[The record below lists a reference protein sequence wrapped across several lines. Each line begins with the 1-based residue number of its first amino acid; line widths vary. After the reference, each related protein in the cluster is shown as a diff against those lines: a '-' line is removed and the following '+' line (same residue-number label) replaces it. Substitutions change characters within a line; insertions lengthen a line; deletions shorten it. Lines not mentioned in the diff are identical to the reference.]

1 MPNYRNTRRFYFDVV
16 SAGHVVR
23 DMIGVACESVE
34 EALAEAATAADEYAA
49 ECFRRGEKLGLEEI
63 VVRDPQNREVGRI
76 NLRDLH

>member
-1 MPNYRNTRRFYFDVV
+1 MPTYRTRRFYFDIVC
-16 SAGHVVR
+16 AGHVVR

-76 NLRDLH
+76 DLRDLH